1 MKKTIIYVLIGLL
14 VPLAAAAQ
22 SSMTDDQV
30 IRFVLKEHEAGTDE
44 KQIVTKLMQRGV
56 DIQQIRRV
64 KKIAERQKKNAG
76 LGMVQDETMTKA
88 NDRTR
93 KNNTEKKAAEM
104 TTQRVQGEQVWKYN
118 YEEDDDDFLQMQAE
132 MDGLMP
138 VDSIALLE
146 KILAEREKEKK
157 KVFGRDIFSQ
167 KDLTFEPSMNVATPQ
182 NYVLGPGDAVYID
195 IYGASAKQIE
205 TSVSPDGYAILTTSG
220 VTARTRAVDAK
231 PITQEIFLSLMP

>member
-14 VPLAAAAQ
+14 MPLAVAAQ

-88 NDRTR
+88 R
-93 KNNTEKKAAEM
+93 
-104 TTQRVQGEQVWKYN
+104 
-118 YEEDDDDFLQMQAE
+118 
-132 MDGLMP
+132 
-138 VDSIALLE
+138 SC
-146 KILAEREKEKK
+146 
-157 KVFGRDIFSQ
+157 
-167 KDLTFEPSMNVATPQ
+167 
-182 NYVLGPGDAVYID
+182 
-195 IYGASAKQIE
+195 
-205 TSVSPDGYAILTTSG
+205 SPA
-220 VTARTRAVDAK
+220 
-231 PITQEIFLSLMP
+231 